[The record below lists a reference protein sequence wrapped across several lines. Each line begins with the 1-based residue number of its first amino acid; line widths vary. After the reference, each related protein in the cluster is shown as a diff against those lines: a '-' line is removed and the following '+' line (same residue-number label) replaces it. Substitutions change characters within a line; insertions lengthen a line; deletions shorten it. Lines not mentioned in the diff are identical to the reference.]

1 MQTENAQIKEKFQEI
16 NGKYQAELKF
26 KNDLIQEVLQKQQ
39 ELEELKTSIVTQK
52 EDFEKYQKKTEKV
65 ISEQK
70 LKMNQ
75 EKALI
80 ETDRK
85 LLFEKLDT
93 DKLDRSVLSLTES
106 VDDQNDSD
114 KSFV

>member
-1 MQTENAQIKEKFQEI
+1 M
-16 NGKYQAELKF
+16 
-26 KNDLIQEVLQKQQ
+26 
-39 ELEELKTSIVTQK
+39 
-52 EDFEKYQKKTEKV
+52 
-65 ISEQK
+65 
-70 LKMNQ
+70 KMNQ

-106 VDDQNDSD
+106 VDENNESD
-114 KSFV
+114 KSFVNMQKTMETQMKQQIEEINKKSRDIAKREREVEDQATKTKNWEGKLLELQTNLNTKAQ

>member
-1 MQTENAQIKEKFQEI
+1 
-16 NGKYQAELKF
+16 
-26 KNDLIQEVLQKQQ
+26 
-39 ELEELKTSIVTQK
+39 
-52 EDFEKYQKKTEKV
+52 
-65 ISEQK
+65 
-70 LKMNQ
+70 MNQ

-106 VDDQNDSD
+106 VDDQNESD
-114 KSFV
+114 KSFAQMQRTMENQMKQQIEQINKKTRDIAKREREVEE